1 MYPRVRYAPRVW
13 SAADFELF
21 SPRFQAD
28 PEWNGRRLELRR
40 RLQEFGE
47 LLRPRAATAA
57 GMDLERRESLHH
69 PHASNGNR
77 VARQRTM
84 LFRGKQERKA
94 LQRFLGPEL
103 AKDLDS
109 AHRSAHL
116 QFGVEERGAFWG
128 LRWEKDAWF
137 DLNVLVKRAEEGA
150 GQAALAQA
158 CAAAPGFV
166 FEVDGGGAR
175 PLDKIGQRDW
185 RDLAGFLQPGKHAVE
200 VVHRAPREAVLQA
213 GAAFD
218 GTVIEAILR
227 LVPLFRLGCWTADSP
242 SGARW

>member
-1 MYPRVRYAPRVW
+1 MVRPARYPRRVF

-21 SPRFQAD
+21 QPRFQAD

-40 RLQEFGE
+40 RLQALGE
-47 LLRPRAATAA
+47 RLLALAAPTA

-69 PHASNGNR
+69 PHASNGKR

-84 LFRGKQERKA
+84 VFRGKQERKA

-116 QFGVEERGAFWG
+116 QFGLDERCAFWG
-128 LRWEKDAWF
+128 LRWEQDAWF
-137 DLNVLVKRAEEGA
+137 DLNVLVKRAEEGE
-150 GQAALAQA
+150 GQAALAAA
-158 CAAAPGFV
+158 CAQAPGFV
-166 FEVDGGGAR
+166 FEVDGGGPR
-175 PLDKIGQRDW
+175 PLEKMGQRDW
-185 RDLAGFLQPGKHAVE
+185 RDLAGFLQPGKHAAE
-200 VVHRAPREAVLQA
+200 AIMRMPREAVLRA
-213 GAAFD
+213 GGEAAEKALAD
-218 GTVIEAILR
+218 LLR
-227 LVPLFRLGCWTADSP
+227 LLPLFRLGCWTAGSP

>member
-1 MYPRVRYAPRVW
+1 MLG
-13 SAADFELF
+13 AADFELF
-21 SPRFQAD
+21 QPRFQAD

-40 RLQEFGE
+40 RLQALGDALVE
-47 LLRPRAATAA
+47 RAAQSL

-69 PHASNGNR
+69 PHASNGGR

-84 LFRGKQERKA
+84 AFRGKKERKA

-116 QFGVEERGAFWG
+116 QAGVEERGAFWG

-137 DLNVLVKRAEEGA
+137 DLNVLVKRAEEGE
-150 GQAALAQA
+150 GRTALARA

-175 PLDKIGQRDW
+175 PLEKIGERDW
-185 RDLAGFLQPGKHAVE
+185 RDLAGFLQPGRNAVE
-200 VVHRAPREAVLQA
+200 VAKRQPRESVLAA
-213 GAAFD
+213 GAAWQEEL
-218 GTVIEAILR
+218 IEDLLR
-227 LVPLFRLGCWTADSP
+227 LAPLFRLGCWTADSP
-242 SGARW
+242 SGVRW

>member
-1 MYPRVRYAPRVW
+1 VRYAPRVW

-47 LLRPRAATAA
+47 LLRPRAAAAA
-57 GMDLERRESLHH
+57 GIDLERRESLHH

-116 QFGVEERGAFWG
+116 QVGIEERGAFWG

-137 DLNVLVKRAEEGA
+137 DLNVLVKRAEEGE

-158 CAAAPGFV
+158 CAAAPGYV

-175 PLDKIGQRDW
+175 PLAKIGQRDW
-185 RDLAGFLQPGKHAVE
+185 RDLAGFLQPGKHAAEAVR
-200 VVHRAPREAVLQA
+200 RAPRDEVLRA
-213 GAAFD
+213 GAD
-218 GTVIEAILR
+218 WPEMVIEDLLR
-227 LVPLFRLGCWTADSP
+227 LIPLFRLGCWTADGP

>member
-1 MYPRVRYAPRVW
+1 ML
-13 SAADFELF
+13 SAADFDLF
-21 SPRFQAD
+21 QPRFQAD

-40 RLQEFGE
+40 RLQELGE
-47 LLRPRAATAA
+47 RARAACAEAA

-84 LFRGKQERKA
+84 LFRGKKGRKA
-94 LQRFLGPEL
+94 LQKFLGPEL

-116 QFGVEERGAFWG
+116 QAGVEERQAFWG
-128 LRWEKDAWF
+128 VRWEKDAWF
-137 DLNVLVKRAEEGA
+137 DLNVLVKRAEEGE
-150 GQAALAQA
+150 GRAAIL
-158 CAAAPGFV
+158 AAARAGAGYV

-175 PLDKIGQRDW
+175 PLERMSERDW

-200 VVHRAPREAVLQA
+200 AVLRQPKEAVLAA
-213 GAAFD
+213 GAAWAD
-218 GTVIEAILR
+218 RVVADLARIA
-227 LVPLFRLGCWTADSP
+227 PLFRLGCWTADGP
-242 SGARW
+242 GGASW

>member
-1 MYPRVRYAPRVW
+1 ML

-21 SPRFQAD
+21 QPRFQAD
-28 PEWNGRRLELRR
+28 PEWNGRRLDLRR
-40 RLQEFGE
+40 RLQGLGE
-47 LLRPRAATAA
+47 ALAARAAAAA

-84 LFRGKQERKA
+84 LFRGKHGRKA

-109 AHRSAHL
+109 AHRSVHL
-116 QFGVEERGAFWG
+116 QIGVEERGAFWG

-137 DLNVLVKRAEEGA
+137 DLNVLVKRAEEGDGRA
-150 GQAALAQA
+150 ELARA
-158 CAAAPGFV
+158 CAAAPGFG

-175 PLDKIGQRDW
+175 PLDKIGERDW

-200 VVHRAPREAVLQA
+200 IVARQTRDVVIAA
-213 GAAFD
+213 GGD
-218 GTVIEAILR
+218 WQEGVIQDLLR